1 MNDFND
7 CLIEDSGTD
16 SGADSGASRTCITGT
31 RYPLSAVC
39 LSCFSGFTV
48 LDIMALWMIWPKNG
62 VCECRTRHGC

>member
-7 CLIEDSGTD
+7 CLIED

-48 LDIMALWMIWPKNG
+48 LDIMALWMIGQKKRG
-62 VCECRTRHGC
+62 MCRTRRRC